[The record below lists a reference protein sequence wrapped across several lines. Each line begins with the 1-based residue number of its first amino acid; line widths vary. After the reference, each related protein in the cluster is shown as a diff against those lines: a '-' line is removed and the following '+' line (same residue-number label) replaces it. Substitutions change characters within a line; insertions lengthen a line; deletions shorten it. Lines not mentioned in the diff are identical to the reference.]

1 MATITLLAL
10 GALASAAALLA
21 GVAVPAELAYLVPAG
36 FALAAWL
43 LLRSRREI
51 ERLRIAVRESITI
64 DELTA
69 ALNRRGLEEAGRR
82 ELLAGS
88 RSGAPT
94 SLIRCTV
101 ENYER
106 LAESFGG
113 AAAEAAL
120 ITAADRLRVACRPRD
135 RIGRVATATFAI
147 LLPECP
153 RDAAN
158 AVVERLGTDLRA
170 AGVATSFGV
179 ATAPEDGVTVEE
191 LLAAAA
197 APAAAATEAE
207 AETPNWRPED
217 VAAGAYAS
225 SDAD

>member
-1 MATITLLAL
+1 MTAITLLAGIAVASAAVL
-10 GALASAAALLA
+10 FGKPDLPVELPWALATAAGALAAGLLA
-21 GVAVPAELAYLVPAG
+21 
-36 FALAAWL
+36 
-43 LLRSRREI
+43 RSRAEI
-51 ERLRIAVRESITI
+51 GRLRIAVRESITI
-64 DELTA
+64 DHLTA

-82 ELLAGS
+82 ELQAAS
-88 RSGAPT
+88 RGNVPT
-94 SLIRCTV
+94 SLIRCSV

-106 LAESFGG
+106 LAESFGD

-135 RIGRVATATFAI
+135 RIGRVAMASFAI

-158 AVVERLGTDLRA
+158 AVIERLGTDLCTV
-170 AGVATSFGV
+170 GVATSFGV
-179 ATAPEDGVTVEE
+179 ATAPEDGVTFEE
-191 LLAAAA
+191 LLAAAEA
-197 APAAAATEAE
+197 PTPAAESV
-207 AETPNWRPED
+207 ETPNWRPED